1 MRHPS
6 FDLHRPGR
14 RALEVGTGSVAWI
27 VLTAPLWAAFLAPDK
42 LAYFLLL
49 FNSYWLYKS
58 ATTAVCAV
66 IGYNRLQAAQTKNWL
81 GMCQQ
86 VGNWDHINH
95 LVLIPTYGEPTEVL
109 ETTLNYL
116 ALQDY
121 PKENMWVVLAFE
133 GRDPEAR
140 SRSAALLGRF
150 QGRFAGIWATFHH
163 DRPGEIRGKSS
174 NLAFAGRWAKE
185 RLVDELG
192 VNLDSVL
199 VTVCDA
205 DSRLHARYLA
215 ALTHGFLTDTN
226 PHSRIFQ
233 PALMF
238 YANLWRI
245 PSVVRIMAG
254 LHSVW
259 QLSRLVTS
267 YKLVTQSTYSLSLA
281 TCDRVG
287 YWDPDVIPEDS
298 RMFFKVL
305 FALGEKV
312 RVRPIFLP
320 VYADAAEG
328 PTWWR
333 TIMNHYRQMRR
344 WAWGVSDV
352 PYLLW
357 RLVRQTEI
365 PLWPRLSRV
374 ALYTEEH
381 ISWPSHW
388 FLLTLGA
395 HAPALLAPA
404 FTLTPLGQS
413 LSTLAQVAL
422 TLCLPCLM
430 VIVFIDHCLRPPRP
444 EPAPWWS
451 DALSVASWGMLPVA
465 GLFLTAIPALDAH
478 TRLLFGQ
485 YLQYQVTEKIAS
497 EPSLLADWSGGAEA
511 A

>member
-1 MRHPS
+1 M
-6 FDLHRPGR
+6 
-14 RALEVGTGSVAWI
+14 AW
-27 VLTAPLWAAFLAPDK
+27 VLITSPVWAAFLAPDK
-42 LAYFLLL
+42 LSYFLLL
-49 FNSYWLYKS
+49 FNSYWLYKT
-58 ATTAVCAV
+58 ATMAVCGA
-66 IGYNRLQAAQTKNWL
+66 IGFRRLGAAQATDWL
-81 GMCQQ
+81 ARCESLPRWSHM
-86 VGNWDHINH
+86 HH

-109 ETTLNYL
+109 ETSLNYL
-116 ALQDY
+116 AQQDY
-121 PKENMWVVLAFE
+121 PAENIWVVLAFE
-133 GRDPEAR
+133 ARDPEAR
-140 SRSAALLGRF
+140 ARSAMLLGRF
-150 QGRFAGIWATFHH
+150 QGQFGGMWSTFHQ
-163 DRPGEIRGKSS
+163 DRPGEVRGKSS
-174 NLAFAGRWAKE
+174 NLAYAGHWAKE

-192 VNLDSVL
+192 LDMRHVL

-215 ALTHGFLTDTN
+215 ALTYEFLSDADRER
-226 PHSRIFQ
+226 RIFQ

-245 PSVVRIMAG
+245 PPVVRIMAG
-254 LHSVW
+254 MHSVW

-267 YKLVTQSTYSLSLA
+267 YKLVTQSTYSLPLS
-281 TCDRVG
+281 TCHMVG

-305 FALGEKV
+305 FALGEGV

-328 PTWWR
+328 PNLSR
-333 TIMNHYRQMRR
+333 TLLNHYRQIRR

-357 RLVRQTEI
+357 RLVHRTEI

-374 ALYTEEH
+374 AMYTEEH
-381 ISWPSHW
+381 ITWPSHW

-395 HAPALLAPA
+395 QTTALLAPA
-404 FTLTPLGQS
+404 FTLSPLGQS

-422 TLCLPCLM
+422 TLCLPCLL
-430 VIVFIDHCLRPPRP
+430 VIVWIDHRLRPPRP
-444 EPAPWWS
+444 EPCPWWR
-451 DALSVASWGMLPVA
+451 DALSVTSWILLPVA

-485 YLQYQVTEKIAS
+485 YLQYQVTEKHS
-497 EPSLLADWSGGAEA
+497 GEGSLVPDWSGGAEA